1 MIRLQVISSK
11 CGFNEAT
18 LELFIDDDPDA
29 EFAGLKNY
37 ISEISPDTTVDF
49 ELKEDEDLIN
59 MVDIRSINWKEDLRE
74 KTIRCVIEDDDETEK
89 QTEAD
94 FDNERPVLKT
104 RLGQAAL
111 SIEDDMN
118 NFCETIGD
126 ADLVSALNLVG
137 LKHLSSK
144 MFPRKI
150 N

>member
-1 MIRLQVISSK
+1 MLQVISSK

-18 LELFIDDDPDA
+18 LELFIDHDPDA

-49 ELKEDEDLIN
+49 KLKQDEDLTN

-118 NFCETIGD
+118 NFCETLGD

-137 LKHLSSK
+137 LKRLSSK

>member
-1 MIRLQVISSK
+1 M
-11 CGFNEAT
+11 
-18 LELFIDDDPDA
+18 
-29 EFAGLKNY
+29 
-37 ISEISPDTTVDF
+37 
-49 ELKEDEDLIN
+49 
-59 MVDIRSINWKEDLRE
+59 
-74 KTIRCVIEDDDETEK
+74 IEDDDETEK

-118 NFCETIGD
+118 NFCETLGD

-137 LKHLSSK
+137 LKRLSSK